1 MPPSRRQPPRST
13 PPVRR
18 PRVAGLR
25 RPGAA
30 ESPASSVDS
39 VESASSASSASSVS
53 EVEEAPAPV
62 RRPSPR
68 PASRAEPEVAAVE
81 APEAPETDEIA
92 VEEVPE
98 AAEAIEAP
106 EATEVTE
113 APEVDETP
121 AKPSPRAKA
130 RAAVQAKPDDIE
142 EAEAAAAASDA
153 DSGSDVDSDSDDSEP
168 AKAKRP
174 VSGQLVLAGV
184 LVVVGLLLAAT
195 AVLFKIQGDDVSNS
209 TDNTA
214 LLDVAKTAQVKD
226 QVAKATEA
234 LFSYDYNNIAKTE
247 TAAADLLVNDD
258 VRAKYNL
265 LMGEVKRLAPQ
276 QKMVVTCKVTRSAVI
291 RLEGDRA
298 DVMVFVDQ
306 SSTRADTNKT
316 TAGSAQLHLNAEL
329 QSDKWKITAMNT
341 YAAPPTPG
349 AAAPSA
355 PASPAPSK

>member
-1 MPPSRRQPPRST
+1 MP
-13 PPVRR
+13 
-18 PRVAGLR
+18 A
-25 RPGAA
+25 
-30 ESPASSVDS
+30 
-39 VESASSASSASSVS
+39 S
-53 EVEEAPAPV
+53 EVEVEETPVAKPAPV

-68 PASRAEPEVAAVE
+68 PVPVAEPEPEPEVVESAESVESAEDTEVAE
-81 APEAPETDEIA
+81 EPEAPE
-92 VEEVPE
+92 EEV
-98 AAEAIEAP
+98 
-106 EATEVTE
+106 V
-113 APEVDETP
+113 
-121 AKPSPRAKA
+121 AKPTPRAKA
-130 RAAVQAKPDDIE
+130 RAVAEEKPDDLE
-142 EAEAAAAASDA
+142 EAEAEVDESSRDEKKP
-153 DSGSDVDSDSDDSEP
+153 GS
-168 AKAKRP
+168 K
-174 VSGQLVLAGV
+174 QLILAGA

-195 AVLFKIQGDDVSNS
+195 AVLFKIQADDVSSS
-209 TDNTA
+209 TNNTA

-329 QSDKWKITAMNT
+329 QGDKWKITAMNT
-341 YAAPPTPG
+341 YAAPPNPT
-349 AAAPSA
+349 ASSAPASP

>member
-1 MPPSRRQPPRST
+1 M
-13 PPVRR
+13 
-18 PRVAGLR
+18 AGLR
-25 RPGAA
+25 RPGA
-30 ESPASSVDS
+30 SPVDEAPE
-39 VESASSASSASSVS
+39 VSAP
-53 EVEEAPAPV
+53 EVEVEVDETPAPV

-68 PASRAEPEVAAVE
+68 PAPRPAPEPEPEEAVVDAPEEVEE
-81 APEAPETDEIA
+81 APEDE
-92 VEEVPE
+92 VV
-98 AAEAIEAP
+98 
-106 EATEVTE
+106 
-113 APEVDETP
+113 

-130 RAAVQAKPDDIE
+130 PAVAEEKPDDLE
-142 EAEAAAAASDA
+142 EAEAEAASEA
-153 DSGSDVDSDSDDSEP
+153 SESESEKKPGS
-168 AKAKRP
+168 R
-174 VSGQLVLAGV
+174 QLILAGA

-195 AVLFKIQGDDVSNS
+195 AVLFHLKASEVSSS

-234 LFSYDYNNIAKTE
+234 LFSYDYKNIAKTE
-247 TAAADLLVNDD
+247 TAAGDLLVNDE

-329 QSDKWKITAMNT
+329 QGDKWKITAMNT
-341 YAAPPTPG
+341 YAAPPNP
-349 AAAPSA
+349 AASSAPAAP

>member
-1 MPPSRRQPPRST
+1 M
-13 PPVRR
+13 RR

-25 RPGAA
+25 RPGA
-30 ESPASSVDS
+30 SPASAPVS
-39 VESASSASSASSVS
+39 EAPAS
-53 EVEEAPAPV
+53 EVEVEVDETPVAKPAPV

-68 PASRAEPEVAAVE
+68 PVPVPEPEPTPEPEPEVESAESVE
-81 APEAPETDEIA
+81 AAEDTEVAEEPEAPE
-92 VEEVPE
+92 EEV
-98 AAEAIEAP
+98 
-106 EATEVTE
+106 V
-113 APEVDETP
+113 
-121 AKPSPRAKA
+121 AKPTPRAKA
-130 RAAVQAKPDDIE
+130 RAVAEEKPDDLE
-142 EAEAAAAASDA
+142 EAEAEVDESSKDEKKP
-153 DSGSDVDSDSDDSEP
+153 GS
-168 AKAKRP
+168 K
-174 VSGQLVLAGV
+174 QLILAGA

-195 AVLFKIQGDDVSNS
+195 AVLFKIQADDVSSS
-209 TDNTA
+209 TNNTA

-329 QSDKWKITAMNT
+329 QGDKWKITAMNT
-341 YAAPPTPG
+341 YAAPPNPT
-349 AAAPSA
+349 ASSAPASP

>member
-1 MPPSRRQPPRST
+1 M
-13 PPVRR
+13 RR

-25 RPGAA
+25 RPASAPEAPASEVSAAPEVSAPEASAA
-30 ESPASSVDS
+30 EVEVDETP
-39 VESASSASSASSVS
+39 V
-53 EVEEAPAPV
+53 APV
-62 RRPSPR
+62 RRPRPAPR
-68 PASRAEPEVAAVE
+68 PAPMVEPEAVEPEVSAPAEAAESVESVEDTAEAVE
-81 APEAPETDEIA
+81 TPEAPSE
-92 VEEVPE
+92 VEETPE
-98 AAEAIEAP
+98 ASED
-106 EATEVTE
+106 EV
-113 APEVDETP
+113 V
-121 AKPSPRAKA
+121 AKPSPRAKT
-130 RAAVQAKPDDIE
+130 RAVAEEKPDDIE
-142 EAEAAAAASDA
+142 EAEAEVAESSE
-153 DSGSDVDSDSDDSEP
+153 DSGEKP
-168 AKAKRP
+168 KKP
-174 VSGQLVLAGV
+174 GSGKLILAGA

-195 AVLFKIQGDDVSNS
+195 AVLFKIQADDVSSS

-234 LFSYDYNNIAKTE
+234 LFSYDYKNISKTE
-247 TAAADLLVNDD
+247 TAAGDLLVNDE

-329 QSDKWKITAMNT
+329 QGDKWKITAMNT
-341 YAAPPTPG
+341 YAAPPNPT
-349 AAAPSA
+349 ASSA
-355 PASPAPSK
+355 PASPPPSPAPSK

>member
-1 MPPSRRQPPRST
+1 MST
-13 PPVRR
+13 
-18 PRVAGLR
+18 
-25 RPGAA
+25 
-30 ESPASSVDS
+30 
-39 VESASSASSASSVS
+39 S
-53 EVEEAPAPV
+53 EVEVDETPTPV

-68 PASRAEPEVAAVE
+68 PAPRPAPSPEPEPEVVEEPEPEVAAVE
-81 APEAPETDEIA
+81 APEEPDAPETSEESE
-92 VEEVPE
+92 EEV
-98 AAEAIEAP
+98 
-106 EATEVTE
+106 V
-113 APEVDETP
+113 
-121 AKPSPRAKA
+121 AKPSPRAKV
-130 RAAVQAKPDDIE
+130 RAAAEEKPDDLD
-142 EAEAAAAASDA
+142 EAEAEVAES
-153 DSGSDVDSDSDDSEP
+153 SEP
-168 AKAKRP
+168 EKKAGSR
-174 VSGQLVLAGV
+174 QLILAGA

-195 AVLFKIQGDDVSNS
+195 AVLFKIQADEVSSS
-209 TDNTA
+209 TNNTA

-329 QSDKWKITAMNT
+329 QGDKWKITAMNT
-341 YAAPPTPG
+341 YAAPPNPT
-349 AAAPSA
+349 ASSAPASP

>member
-25 RPGAA
+25 RPGASPA
-30 ESPASSVDS
+30 PASSDVP
-39 VESASSASSASSVS
+39 ASEAPVSEAPVS
-53 EVEEAPAPV
+53 EVEVDETPAPV

-68 PASRAEPEVAAVE
+68 PAPVPEPEPVEVAEDAAVE
-81 APEAPETDEIA
+81 APEEPDAP
-92 VEEVPE
+92 EVPE
-98 AAEAIEAP
+98 VP
-106 EATEVTE
+106 EEEV
-113 APEVDETP
+113 V
-121 AKPSPRAKA
+121 AKPTPRAKA
-130 RAAVQAKPDDIE
+130 RAVAEEKPDDLE
-142 EAEAAAAASDA
+142 EAEAEVEESSKDEKKP
-153 DSGSDVDSDSDDSEP
+153 GS
-168 AKAKRP
+168 K
-174 VSGQLVLAGV
+174 QLILAGA

-195 AVLFKIQGDDVSNS
+195 AVLFKIQADEVSSS
-209 TDNTA
+209 TNNTA

-329 QSDKWKITAMNT
+329 QGDKWKITAMNT
-341 YAAPPTPG
+341 YAAPPNPT
-349 AAAPSA
+349 ASSA

>member
-39 VESASSASSASSVS
+39 VDSVS
-53 EVEEAPAPV
+53 EVSEETPAPV

-68 PASRAEPEVAAVE
+68 PAPRPEPEVAAVE
-81 APEAPETDEIA
+81 APEAPEADEIA

-98 AAEAIEAP
+98 AVEVTEAP
-106 EATEVTE
+106 EATEATEDAETAEDAE
-113 APEVDETP
+113 APEDDETP

-142 EAEAAAAASDA
+142 EAEAEAAGSASDA
-153 DSGSDVDSDSDDSEP
+153 EP
-168 AKAKRP
+168 VKTKRP
-174 VSGQLVLAGV
+174 VSRQLVLAGA
-184 LVVVGLLLAAT
+184 LVVVGLLLAAA

-247 TAAADLLVNDD
+247 TAAGDLLVNDD

-349 AAAPSA
+349 APAPSA

>member
-1 MPPSRRQPPRST
+1 M
-13 PPVRR
+13 
-18 PRVAGLR
+18 AGLR
-25 RPGAA
+25 RPGA
-30 ESPASSVDS
+30 SPAPAPD
-39 VESASSASSASSVS
+39 APVS
-53 EVEEAPAPV
+53 EVEVEETPVAKPAPV

-68 PASRAEPEVAAVE
+68 PAPVPEPEPEVVE
-81 APEAPETDEIA
+81 S
-92 VEEVPE
+92 
-98 AAEAIEAP
+98 AED
-106 EATEVTE
+106 TEVAE
-113 APEVDETP
+113 EPDAPEV
-121 AKPSPRAKA
+121 AKPSPRAKT
-130 RAAVQAKPDDIE
+130 RAVAEEKPDDLE
-142 EAEAAAAASDA
+142 EAEAEVDESSKDEKKP
-153 DSGSDVDSDSDDSEP
+153 GS
-168 AKAKRP
+168 K
-174 VSGQLVLAGV
+174 QLILAGA

-195 AVLFKIQGDDVSNS
+195 AVLFKIQADEVSGS
-209 TDNTA
+209 TNNTA

-329 QSDKWKITAMNT
+329 QGDKWKITAMNT
-341 YAAPPTPG
+341 YAAPPNPT
-349 AAAPSA
+349 ASSAPASP

>member
-1 MPPSRRQPPRST
+1 MT
-13 PPVRR
+13 K
-18 PRVAGLR
+18 
-25 RPGAA
+25 
-30 ESPASSVDS
+30 
-39 VESASSASSASSVS
+39 
-53 EVEEAPAPV
+53 PAPV

-68 PASRAEPEVAAVE
+68 PAPRPAPAPAVEPSEPAAETVEAPAEASEAVE
-81 APEAPETDEIA
+81 APESA
-92 VEEVPE
+92 
-98 AAEAIEAP
+98 
-106 EATEVTE
+106 EATED
-113 APEVDETP
+113 EVV

-130 RAAVQAKPDDIE
+130 RVAVRAKPDDIE
-142 EAEAAAAASDA
+142 EAEAAVAAEADA
-153 DSGSDVDSDSDDSEP
+153 DSEKPKKPGS
-168 AKAKRP
+168 R
-174 VSGQLVLAGV
+174 QLILAGA
-184 LVVVGLLLAAT
+184 LVVVGLLLAAA
-195 AVLFKIQGDDVSNS
+195 AVLFKIQADEVTSS
-209 TDNTA
+209 TENTA
-214 LLDVAKTAQVKD
+214 LLDVAKTSQVKD

-247 TAAADLLVNDD
+247 AAANDLLVNDE

-329 QSDKWKITAMNT
+329 QGDKWKITAMNT
-341 YAAPPTPG
+341 YAAPPNP
-349 AAAPSA
+349 AASSAPAAP

>member
-1 MPPSRRQPPRST
+1 M
-13 PPVRR
+13 
-18 PRVAGLR
+18 
-25 RPGAA
+25 
-30 ESPASSVDS
+30 
-39 VESASSASSASSVS
+39 
-53 EVEEAPAPV
+53 
-62 RRPSPR
+62 
-68 PASRAEPEVAAVE
+68 AAVE
-81 APEAPETDEIA
+81 APEST
-92 VEEVPE
+92 E
-98 AAEAIEAP
+98 AAE
-106 EATEVTE
+106 EVAE
-113 APEVDETP
+113 EEVV

-130 RAAVQAKPDDIE
+130 RAVAEAKPDDIE
-142 EAEAAAAASDA
+142 EAEAEVASEA
-153 DSGSDVDSDSDDSEP
+153 DSDSDSDEKP
-168 AKAKRP
+168 GKAKKP
-174 VSGQLVLAGV
+174 FSGQLILASA
-184 LVVVGLLLAAT
+184 LVVVGLLLAAS
-195 AVLFKIQGDDVSNS
+195 AVVFKIQADDVSSS

-247 TAAADLLVNDD
+247 TAAGDLLVNDE

-329 QSDKWKITAMNT
+329 QGDKWKITAMNT
-341 YAAPPTPG
+341 YAAPPNP
-349 AAAPSA
+349 AASSAPAAP

>member
-1 MPPSRRQPPRST
+1 M
-13 PPVRR
+13 
-18 PRVAGLR
+18 AGLR
-25 RPGAA
+25 RPGS
-30 ESPASSVDS
+30 SPASEVDTAPS
-39 VESASSASSASSVS
+39 VEETP
-53 EVEEAPAPV
+53 EVKPAPV

-68 PASRAEPEVAAVE
+68 PAPRPAPEPVEVAEESAEVSEAAEPEVAAVE
-81 APEAPETDEIA
+81 APEST
-92 VEEVPE
+92 E
-98 AAEAIEAP
+98 AAE
-106 EATEVTE
+106 EVAE
-113 APEVDETP
+113 EEVV

-130 RAAVQAKPDDIE
+130 RAVAEAKPDDIE
-142 EAEAAAAASDA
+142 EAEAEVASEA
-153 DSGSDVDSDSDDSEP
+153 DSDSDSDEKP
-168 AKAKRP
+168 GKAKKP
-174 VSGQLVLAGV
+174 FSGQLILASA
-184 LVVVGLLLAAT
+184 LVVVGLLLAAS
-195 AVLFKIQGDDVSNS
+195 AVVFKIQADDVSSS

-247 TAAADLLVNDD
+247 TAAGDLLVNDE

-329 QSDKWKITAMNT
+329 QGDKWKITAMNT
-341 YAAPPTPG
+341 YAAPPNP
-349 AAAPSA
+349 AASSAPAAP

>member
-1 MPPSRRQPPRST
+1 VPPSRRQPPRST

-25 RPGAA
+25 RPGASPA
-30 ESPASSVDS
+30 PASSDVP
-39 VESASSASSASSVS
+39 ASEAPVSEAPVS
-53 EVEEAPAPV
+53 EVEVDETPAPV

-68 PASRAEPEVAAVE
+68 PAPVPEPEPVEVAEDAAVE
-81 APEAPETDEIA
+81 APEEPDAP
-92 VEEVPE
+92 EVPE
-98 AAEAIEAP
+98 VP
-106 EATEVTE
+106 EEEV
-113 APEVDETP
+113 V
-121 AKPSPRAKA
+121 AKPTPRAKA
-130 RAAVQAKPDDIE
+130 RAVAEEKPDDLE
-142 EAEAAAAASDA
+142 EAEAEVEESSKDEKKP
-153 DSGSDVDSDSDDSEP
+153 GS
-168 AKAKRP
+168 K
-174 VSGQLVLAGV
+174 QLILAGA

-195 AVLFKIQGDDVSNS
+195 AVLFKIQADEVSSS
-209 TDNTA
+209 TNNTA

-329 QSDKWKITAMNT
+329 QGDKWKITAMNT
-341 YAAPPTPG
+341 YAAPPNPT
-349 AAAPSA
+349 ASSA

>member
-1 MPPSRRQPPRST
+1 M
-13 PPVRR
+13 
-18 PRVAGLR
+18 AGLR
-25 RPGAA
+25 RPGASPA
-30 ESPASSVDS
+30 PASSP
-39 VESASSASSASSVS
+39 EAPTS
-53 EVEEAPAPV
+53 EVEVDETPVAKPAPV

-68 PASRAEPEVAAVE
+68 PAPVPAPVEPVEVAEDAAVE
-81 APEAPETDEIA
+81 APEEP
-92 VEEVPE
+92 
-98 AAEAIEAP
+98 EAP
-106 EATEVTE
+106 EAPEEEV
-113 APEVDETP
+113 V
-121 AKPSPRAKA
+121 AKPTPRAKTRKVA
-130 RAAVQAKPDDIE
+130 EEKPDDLE
-142 EAEAAAAASDA
+142 EAEAE
-153 DSGSDVDSDSDDSEP
+153 VDSDETEESSETEKKP
-168 AKAKRP
+168 GSK
-174 VSGQLVLAGV
+174 QLILAGA

-195 AVLFKIQGDDVSNS
+195 AVLFKIQADEVSSS
-209 TDNTA
+209 TNNTA

-247 TAAADLLVNDD
+247 SAAADLLVNDD

-329 QSDKWKITAMNT
+329 QGDKWKITAMNT
-341 YAAPPTPG
+341 YAAPPNP
-349 AAAPSA
+349 AASSAPASP

>member
-1 MPPSRRQPPRST
+1 M
-13 PPVRR
+13 
-18 PRVAGLR
+18 AGLR
-25 RPGAA
+25 RPGASPA
-30 ESPASSVDS
+30 PASSPEVS
-39 VESASSASSASSVS
+39 TSEVSKVS
-53 EVEEAPAPV
+53 EVSEVSKVDETPKPV

-68 PASRAEPEVAAVE
+68 PAPRPAPSPEPEPEAVEVAEVAEPEVAAVE
-81 APEAPETDEIA
+81 APEEPSVAEEP
-92 VEEVPE
+92 VE
-98 AAEAIEAP
+98 
-106 EATEVTE
+106 
-113 APEVDETP
+113 
-121 AKPSPRAKA
+121 KPSPRAKA
-130 RAAVQAKPDDIE
+130 RAAAEEKPDDLE
-142 EAEAAAAASDA
+142 EAEAEVASDE
-153 DSGSDVDSDSDDSEP
+153 SDSSEP
-168 AKAKRP
+168 EKKPGSR
-174 VSGQLVLAGV
+174 QLILAGA

-195 AVLFKIQGDDVSNS
+195 AVLFKIQADEVSSS
-209 TDNTA
+209 TNNTA

-247 TAAADLLVNDD
+247 SAAADLLVNDE

-329 QSDKWKITAMNT
+329 QGDKWKITAMNT
-341 YAAPPTPG
+341 YAAPPNP
-349 AAAPSA
+349 AASSAPASP

>member
-1 MPPSRRQPPRST
+1 M
-13 PPVRR
+13 
-18 PRVAGLR
+18 AGLR
-25 RPGAA
+25 RPAA
-30 ESPASSVDS
+30 SPAPASP
-39 VESASSASSASSVS
+39 EGSAS
-53 EVEEAPAPV
+53 EVEVEVDETPAPAPAPV

-68 PASRAEPEVAAVE
+68 PAPRPAPEPEPMPEAVEVAEPEVAEPEVAAVE
-81 APEAPETDEIA
+81 APEE
-92 VEEVPE
+92 PE
-98 AAEAIEAP
+98 ASED
-106 EATEVTE
+106 EV
-113 APEVDETP
+113 V
-121 AKPSPRAKA
+121 AKPSPRAKV
-130 RAAVQAKPDDIE
+130 RAAAQTKPDDIE
-142 EAEAAAAASDA
+142 EAEAEAEVATEADEASETEESSESA
-153 DSGSDVDSDSDDSEP
+153 ESEKKSGS
-168 AKAKRP
+168 R
-174 VSGQLVLAGV
+174 QLILAGA

-195 AVLFKIQGDDVSNS
+195 AVLFKIQADEVSSS
-209 TDNTA
+209 TNNTA

-247 TAAADLLVNDD
+247 TAAGDLLVNDE

-329 QSDKWKITAMNT
+329 QGDKWKITAMNT
-341 YAAPPTPG
+341 YAAPPNP
-349 AAAPSA
+349 AASSAPASP

>member
-1 MPPSRRQPPRST
+1 M
-13 PPVRR
+13 
-18 PRVAGLR
+18 AGLR
-25 RPGAA
+25 RPAA
-30 ESPASSVDS
+30 SPAPASP
-39 VESASSASSASSVS
+39 EGSAS
-53 EVEEAPAPV
+53 EVEVDETPAPV

-68 PASRAEPEVAAVE
+68 PAPKPAPEPEPEALEAAEAEGAAVE
-81 APEAPETDEIA
+81 APEEA
-92 VEEVPE
+92 EVPE
-98 AAEAIEAP
+98 VP
-106 EATEVTE
+106 EDEV
-113 APEVDETP
+113 V
-121 AKPSPRAKA
+121 AKPSPRAKV
-130 RAAVQAKPDDIE
+130 RAAAKAKPDDIE
-142 EAEAAAAASDA
+142 EAEAEVATEADEASESEEA
-153 DSGSDVDSDSDDSEP
+153 LESEKKSGS
-168 AKAKRP
+168 R
-174 VSGQLVLAGV
+174 QLILAGA

-195 AVLFKIQGDDVSNS
+195 AVLFKIQADEVSSS
-209 TDNTA
+209 TNNTA

-247 TAAADLLVNDD
+247 TAAGDLLVNDE

-329 QSDKWKITAMNT
+329 QGDKWKITAMNT
-341 YAAPPTPG
+341 YAAPPNP
-349 AAAPSA
+349 AASSAPASP

>member
-1 MPPSRRQPPRST
+1 M
-13 PPVRR
+13 
-18 PRVAGLR
+18 
-25 RPGAA
+25 
-30 ESPASSVDS
+30 E
-39 VESASSASSASSVS
+39 VS
-53 EVEEAPAPV
+53 EVSEVLEVSETPAPV

-68 PASRAEPEVAAVE
+68 PAPRPAPAPEPQPEAEPEPAEAEAPAVE
-81 APEAPETDEIA
+81 APQE
-92 VEEVPE
+92 VEE
-98 AAEAIEAP
+98 AAEA
-106 EATEVTE
+106 EV
-113 APEVDETP
+113 V

-130 RAAVQAKPDDIE
+130 REAVQAKPDDLE
-142 EAEAAAAASDA
+142 EAEAATEVDETSESDEKKA
-153 DSGSDVDSDSDDSEP
+153 GS
-168 AKAKRP
+168 R
-174 VSGQLVLAGV
+174 QLILTGA
-184 LVVVGLLLAAT
+184 LVVVGLLLAAS
-195 AVLFKIQGDDVSNS
+195 AVFFKIQADEVSSS
-209 TDNTA
+209 TNNTA

-247 TAAADLLVNDD
+247 TAAGDLLVNDE

-329 QSDKWKITAMNT
+329 QGDKWKITAMNT
-341 YAAPPTPG
+341 YAAPPNP
-349 AAAPSA
+349 AASSA

>member
-1 MPPSRRQPPRST
+1 M
-13 PPVRR
+13 
-18 PRVAGLR
+18 AGLR
-25 RPGAA
+25 RPGA
-30 ESPASSVDS
+30 SPAS
-39 VESASSASSASSVS
+39 ASPEGPAS
-53 EVEEAPAPV
+53 EVEVEVDETPVAKPAPV

-68 PASRAEPEVAAVE
+68 PAPVPEPEPTPEPEPEVAEDASDTEAVE
-81 APEAPETDEIA
+81 SAEDAEVAEEPDAPE
-92 VEEVPE
+92 EEV
-98 AAEAIEAP
+98 
-106 EATEVTE
+106 V
-113 APEVDETP
+113 
-121 AKPSPRAKA
+121 AKPTPRAKA
-130 RAAVQAKPDDIE
+130 RAVAEEKPDDLE
-142 EAEAAAAASDA
+142 EAEAEVDESSEDEKKP
-153 DSGSDVDSDSDDSEP
+153 GS
-168 AKAKRP
+168 K
-174 VSGQLVLAGV
+174 QLILAGA

-195 AVLFKIQGDDVSNS
+195 AVLFKIQADDVSSS
-209 TDNTA
+209 TNNTA

-226 QVAKATEA
+226 QVSKATEA

-329 QSDKWKITAMNT
+329 QGDKWKITAMNT
-341 YAAPPTPG
+341 YAAPPNPT
-349 AAAPSA
+349 ASSAPASP

>member
-1 MPPSRRQPPRST
+1 M
-13 PPVRR
+13 
-18 PRVAGLR
+18 AK
-25 RPGAA
+25 
-30 ESPASSVDS
+30 
-39 VESASSASSASSVS
+39 
-53 EVEEAPAPV
+53 PAPV

-68 PASRAEPEVAAVE
+68 PAPVPEPEPEVVE
-81 APEAPETDEIA
+81 P
-92 VEEVPE
+92 
-98 AAEAIEAP
+98 AED
-106 EATEVTE
+106 TEVAE
-113 APEVDETP
+113 EPDAPDV
-121 AKPSPRAKA
+121 AKPSPRAKT
-130 RAAVQAKPDDIE
+130 RAVAEEKPDDLE
-142 EAEAAAAASDA
+142 EAEAEVDES
-153 DSGSDVDSDSDDSEP
+153 SKEEKKPGS
-168 AKAKRP
+168 K
-174 VSGQLVLAGV
+174 QLILAGA

-195 AVLFKIQGDDVSNS
+195 AVLFKIQADEVSGS
-209 TDNTA
+209 TNNTA

-329 QSDKWKITAMNT
+329 QGDKWKITAMNT
-341 YAAPPTPG
+341 YAAPPNPT
-349 AAAPSA
+349 ASSA
-355 PASPAPSK
+355 PASPPAPSK

>member
-1 MPPSRRQPPRST
+1 M
-13 PPVRR
+13 
-18 PRVAGLR
+18 AGLR
-25 RPGAA
+25 RPAA
-30 ESPASSVDS
+30 SPAPASP
-39 VESASSASSASSVS
+39 EGSAS
-53 EVEEAPAPV
+53 EVEVDETPAPV

-68 PASRAEPEVAAVE
+68 PAPKPAPEPEVVEAAEPEVAAVE
-81 APEAPETDEIA
+81 APEEPSEA
-92 VEEVPE
+92 PE
-98 AAEAIEAP
+98 AAEASED
-106 EATEVTE
+106 EV
-113 APEVDETP
+113 V
-121 AKPSPRAKA
+121 AKPSPRAKV
-130 RAAVQAKPDDIE
+130 RAAAEEKPDDLE
-142 EAEAAAAASDA
+142 EAEAEVATEDDEESESSSESEKK
-153 DSGSDVDSDSDDSEP
+153 SGS
-168 AKAKRP
+168 R
-174 VSGQLVLAGV
+174 QLILAGA

-195 AVLFKIQGDDVSNS
+195 AVLFKIQADEVSSS
-209 TDNTA
+209 TNNTA

-247 TAAADLLVNDD
+247 TAAGDLLVNDE

-329 QSDKWKITAMNT
+329 QGDKWKITAMNT
-341 YAAPPTPG
+341 YAAPPNP
-349 AAAPSA
+349 AASSAPASP

>member
-1 MPPSRRQPPRST
+1 M
-13 PPVRR
+13 RR

-25 RPGAA
+25 RPA
-30 ESPASSVDS
+30 PASEVPAS
-39 VESASSASSASSVS
+39 EASSTDVSAPEVSAPEVVS
-53 EVEEAPAPV
+53 EVDETPVAKPAPV
-62 RRPSPR
+62 RRPRPAPR
-68 PASRAEPEVAAVE
+68 PAPVVEPEAVEPEVAEPASAVE
-81 APEAPETDEIA
+81 ATEPAGSVEDTAEVVETPEALSAVEEAPEDSD
-92 VEEVPE
+92 
-98 AAEAIEAP
+98 AP
-106 EATEVTE
+106 EDEV
-113 APEVDETP
+113 V

-130 RAAVQAKPDDIE
+130 RAVAEEKPDDIE
-142 EAEAAAAASDA
+142 EAEAEVA
-153 DSGSDVDSDSDDSEP
+153 DESSET
-168 AKAKRP
+168 KAKKP
-174 VSGQLVLAGV
+174 GSGKLILAGA

-195 AVLFKIQGDDVSNS
+195 AVLFKIQADDVSGS

-226 QVAKATEA
+226 QVSKATEA
-234 LFSYDYNNIAKTE
+234 LFSYDYKNISKTE
-247 TAAADLLVNDD
+247 TAAGDLLVNDE

-329 QSDKWKITAMNT
+329 QGDKWKITAMNT
-341 YAAPPTPG
+341 YAAPPNP
-349 AAAPSA
+349 AASSA
-355 PASPAPSK
+355 PAAPPASAPPSK

>member
-1 MPPSRRQPPRST
+1 M
-13 PPVRR
+13 
-18 PRVAGLR
+18 AGLR
-25 RPGAA
+25 RPGA
-30 ESPASSVDS
+30 SPAP
-39 VESASSASSASSVS
+39 ASPEVPAAEVS
-53 EVEEAPAPV
+53 EVKADETPTPV

-68 PASRAEPEVAAVE
+68 PAPRPAPAPEPEPEVVEAAEPEPEVAAVE
-81 APEAPETDEIA
+81 APEEPAAP
-92 VEEVPE
+92 
-98 AAEAIEAP
+98 EAP
-106 EATEVTE
+106 EDSEVSG
-113 APEVDETP
+113 AEVV
-121 AKPSPRAKA
+121 AKPSPRAKV
-130 RAAVQAKPDDIE
+130 RAAAEDKPDDLE
-142 EAEAAAAASDA
+142 EAEAEVASDE
-153 DSGSDVDSDSDDSEP
+153 SSEP
-168 AKAKRP
+168 GKKPASR
-174 VSGQLVLAGV
+174 QLILAGA

-195 AVLFKIQGDDVSNS
+195 AVLFKIQADEVSSS
-209 TDNTA
+209 TNNTA

-226 QVAKATEA
+226 QVSKATEA

-247 TAAADLLVNDD
+247 TAAGDLLVNDE

-329 QSDKWKITAMNT
+329 QGDKWKITAMNT
-341 YAAPPTPG
+341 YAAPPNP
-349 AAAPSA
+349 AASSA

>member
-1 MPPSRRQPPRST
+1 MP
-13 PPVRR
+13 
-18 PRVAGLR
+18 
-25 RPGAA
+25 
-30 ESPASSVDS
+30 
-39 VESASSASSASSVS
+39 
-53 EVEEAPAPV
+53 
-62 RRPSPR
+62 
-68 PASRAEPEVAAVE
+68 EPEVAVVE
-81 APEAPETDEIA
+81 APEEPEAPDA
-92 VEEVPE
+92 PE
-98 AAEAIEAP
+98 AAEVSEAS
-106 EATEVTE
+106 EDEV
-113 APEVDETP
+113 V

-130 RAAVQAKPDDIE
+130 RAVAEEKPDDLE
-142 EAEAAAAASDA
+142 EAEAEVDESSTDEKKP
-153 DSGSDVDSDSDDSEP
+153 GS
-168 AKAKRP
+168 K
-174 VSGQLVLAGV
+174 QLILAGA

-195 AVLFKIQGDDVSNS
+195 AVLFKIQADDVSSS
-209 TDNTA
+209 TNNTA

-247 TAAADLLVNDD
+247 TAAGDLLVNDE

-329 QSDKWKITAMNT
+329 QGDKWKITAMNT
-341 YAAPPTPG
+341 YAAPPNPT
-349 AAAPSA
+349 ASSAPASP

>member
-1 MPPSRRQPPRST
+1 M
-13 PPVRR
+13 
-18 PRVAGLR
+18 AGLR
-25 RPGAA
+25 RPGA
-30 ESPASSVDS
+30 SPAPASP
-39 VESASSASSASSVS
+39 EGSAS
-53 EVEEAPAPV
+53 EVEVDETPTPV

-68 PASRAEPEVAAVE
+68 PAPRPAPAPAPEPEPEPVEAAEPEPEVAAVE
-81 APEAPETDEIA
+81 APEEPSEA
-92 VEEVPE
+92 PE
-98 AAEAIEAP
+98 AAEVSEAP
-106 EATEVTE
+106 EDEV
-113 APEVDETP
+113 V
-121 AKPSPRAKA
+121 AKPSPRAKV
-130 RAAVQAKPDDIE
+130 RAAAEDKPDDLE
-142 EAEAAAAASDA
+142 EAEAEVASDE
-153 DSGSDVDSDSDDSEP
+153 DSEP
-168 AKAKRP
+168 GKKPASR
-174 VSGQLVLAGV
+174 QLILAGA

-195 AVLFKIQGDDVSNS
+195 AVLFKIQADEVSSS
-209 TDNTA
+209 TNNTA

-247 TAAADLLVNDD
+247 TAAGDLLVNDE

-329 QSDKWKITAMNT
+329 QGDKWKITAMNT
-341 YAAPPTPG
+341 YAAPPNP
-349 AAAPSA
+349 AASSAPASP

>member
-1 MPPSRRQPPRST
+1 M
-13 PPVRR
+13 
-18 PRVAGLR
+18 AGLR
-25 RPGAA
+25 RPAA
-30 ESPASSVDS
+30 SPAP
-39 VESASSASSASSVS
+39 ASPEGPAS
-53 EVEEAPAPV
+53 EVEVDETPVPV

-68 PASRAEPEVAAVE
+68 PAPKPAPAPEPEPEPEVVEAAEPEVAAVE
-81 APEAPETDEIA
+81 APEEPSEA
-92 VEEVPE
+92 PE
-98 AAEAIEAP
+98 AAEASEAS
-106 EATEVTE
+106 EDEV
-113 APEVDETP
+113 V
-121 AKPSPRAKA
+121 AKPSPRAKV
-130 RAAVQAKPDDIE
+130 RAAAEEKPDDLE
-142 EAEAAAAASDA
+142 EAEAEVATEA
-153 DSGSDVDSDSDDSEP
+153 DEESESSSESEKKSGS
-168 AKAKRP
+168 R
-174 VSGQLVLAGV
+174 QLILAGA

-195 AVLFKIQGDDVSNS
+195 AVLFKIQADEVSSS
-209 TDNTA
+209 TNNTA

-247 TAAADLLVNDD
+247 TAAGDLLVNDE

-329 QSDKWKITAMNT
+329 QGDKWKITAMNT
-341 YAAPPTPG
+341 YAAPPNP
-349 AAAPSA
+349 AASSAPASP